1 MEKACIL
8 GILLLLD
15 ISLSAYNG
23 SVSVP
28 ELAQKVARPPSK
40 IIDWGIRLPLLLKMW
55 HGQAHCMNV
64 FKAFGF
70 PSAEDTL
77 RELWHSSSTLPVH
90 VLFLFPFVPFPRKPD
105 SCHAGNPVG

>member
-55 HGQAHCMNV
+55 HGQAHRLNL
-64 FKAFGF
+64 FKAYHFL
-70 PSAEDTL
+70 SVEDIL
-77 RELWHSSSTLPVH
+77 HELWRSSSTLPVH
-90 VLFLFPFVPFPRKPD
+90 ALFPFVPFP
-105 SCHAGNPVG
+105 